1 MVFEGTVPA
10 LELLLS
16 RACSLAVPP
25 VTDHGN
31 RQQSVPPQAWQRLA
45 ADSIKINFDAA
56 WAKTGAAA
64 SYGCVARNDEG
75 EVLAAATKPTMR
87 GL

>member
-31 RQQSVPPQAWQRLA
+31 RQQSVPPQAWQRPA

-56 WAKTGAAA
+56 WAKTGAA